1 MRSLRAQNIRDSN
14 VATEAP
20 TSKSG
25 GPVKEVILL
34 IEDEADIC
42 NAFSEAL
49 SEQDVSVVTA
59 QTGELGIELYRT
71 HKEEVNLVVL
81 DLSLPGM
88 SGEDTFRVLRRI
100 NPNVKVVI
108 SSGYGDQYVK
118 KLFKGVALLGTLQK
132 PYTWG
137 ALVENMTK
145 FLAMIRTKPG

>member
-1 MRSLRAQNIRDSN
+1 M
-14 VATEAP
+14 
-20 TSKSG
+20 
-25 GPVKEVILL
+25 KEVILL

-59 QTGELGIELYRT
+59 QTGELGIELYRS
-71 HKEEVNLVVL
+71 HKDEINLVVL
-81 DLSLPGM
+81 DLSLPGI
-88 SGEDTFRVLRRI
+88 SGEDTYKVLRTI
-100 NPNVKVVI
+100 NPNVKIVV
-108 SSGYGDQYVK
+108 SSGYGDPYVK
-118 KLFKGVALLGTLQK
+118 KLFKGVALVGTLQK

>member
-1 MRSLRAQNIRDSN
+1 M
-14 VATEAP
+14 
-20 TSKSG
+20 
-25 GPVKEVILL
+25 KEVILL

-71 HKEEVNLVVL
+71 HKDEVNLVVL
-81 DLSLPGM
+81 DLSLPGI
-88 SGEDTFRVLRRI
+88 SGEDTFRVLRRM
-100 NPNVKVVI
+100 NPNVKVVV

-118 KLFKGVALLGTLQK
+118 KLFKGVALVGTLQK

-137 ALVENMTK
+137 DLVENMTK
-145 FLAMIRTKPG
+145 FLSMIRTKTV

>member
-1 MRSLRAQNIRDSN
+1 M
-14 VATEAP
+14 
-20 TSKSG
+20 
-25 GPVKEVILL
+25 KEVILL

-42 NAFSEAL
+42 KVFSEAM

-71 HKEEVNLVVL
+71 HKDEINLVVL

-88 SGEDTFRVLRRI
+88 SGEDTFKVLKRI

-108 SSGYGDQYVK
+108 SSGYGDPYVK
-118 KLFKGVALLGTLQK
+118 KLFKGVALVGTLQK

-137 ALVENMTK
+137 ALVESMLK
-145 FLAMIRTKPG
+145 FLGMIRTKPR

>member
-1 MRSLRAQNIRDSN
+1 M
-14 VATEAP
+14 
-20 TSKSG
+20 
-25 GPVKEVILL
+25 KEVILL

-71 HKEEVNLVVL
+71 HKDEVNLVVL
-81 DLSLPGM
+81 DLSLPGI
-88 SGEDTFRVLRRI
+88 SGEDTYKVLRRI
-100 NPNVKVVI
+100 NPNVKIVI
-108 SSGYGDQYVK
+108 SSGYGDPYVK
-118 KLFKGVALLGTLQK
+118 KLFKGVALVGTLQK

-145 FLAMIRTKPG
+145 FLAMVRPKSG

>member
-1 MRSLRAQNIRDSN
+1 M
-14 VATEAP
+14 
-20 TSKSG
+20 
-25 GPVKEVILL
+25 KEVILL

-42 NAFSEAL
+42 NVFSEAM

-71 HKEEVNLVVL
+71 HKDEINLVVL

-88 SGEDTFRVLRRI
+88 SGEDTFKVLKRI

-108 SSGYGDQYVK
+108 SSGYGDPYVK
-118 KLFKGVALLGTLQK
+118 KLFKGVGLVGTLQK

-137 ALVENMTK
+137 TLVENMVT
-145 FLAMIRTKPG
+145 FLGMIRTKPK

>member
-1 MRSLRAQNIRDSN
+1 
-14 VATEAP
+14 
-20 TSKSG
+20 
-25 GPVKEVILL
+25 
-34 IEDEADIC
+34 
-42 NAFSEAL
+42 
-49 SEQDVSVVTA
+49 
-59 QTGELGIELYRT
+59 
-71 HKEEVNLVVL
+71 
-81 DLSLPGM
+81 M

>member
-1 MRSLRAQNIRDSN
+1 
-14 VATEAP
+14 
-20 TSKSG
+20 
-25 GPVKEVILL
+25 L

-42 NAFSEAL
+42 HAFSEAM

-59 QTGELGIELYRT
+59 QTGELGMELYRT
-71 HKEEVNLVVL
+71 HKDEINLVVL

-108 SSGYGDQYVK
+108 SSGYGDEYVK
-118 KLFKGVALLGTLQK
+118 KLFKGIPLVGILHK

-137 ALVENMTK
+137 DLVEGMTK
-145 FLAMIRTKPG
+145 FLTSIRTAAR